1 MKTKE
6 ILEAIEFR
14 LQNLQENI
22 KHFDKPDFQTNRIY
36 YQERLEEL
44 ESLYL
49 WIKEDEDGNQ

>member
-14 LQNLQENI
+14 LQSLQENI
-22 KHFDKPDFQTNRIY
+22 KNFDKPDFQTNRIH
-36 YQERLEEL
+36 YQERFEEL

-49 WIKEDEDGNQ
+49 WIKEDENGDV